1 MPVRPE
7 WSAGIVRTECILVV
21 RACLDSF
28 CRAGAADD
36 AAERP
41 DASDMPSR
49 QQLSSYAQ
57 EQWEVWKLHV

>member
-1 MPVRPE
+1 M
-7 WSAGIVRTECILVV
+7 RTKCFHVV
-21 RACLDSF
+21 RACLASV

-57 EQWEVWKLHV
+57 EQWEV